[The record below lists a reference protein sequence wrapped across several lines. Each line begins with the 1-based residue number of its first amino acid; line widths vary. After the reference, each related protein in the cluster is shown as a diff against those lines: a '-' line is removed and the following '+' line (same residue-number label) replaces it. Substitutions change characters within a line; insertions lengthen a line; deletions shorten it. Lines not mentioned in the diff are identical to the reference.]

1 MFGYNTLASIN
12 IVRQLKIE
20 NLKKEIESFEVKED
34 NSYLNSYQ
42 EFIEYFSKISKIE
55 KHHLIISSHFVY
67 GWMPTILKLK
77 LTNLEEV
84 LQILNKAKT
93 DKILNLEELKKLR
106 NSINNSLVGTSK
118 LLHFINPE
126 IYPIW
131 DSKIFKYWSGN
142 KTTYGIQKPENY
154 LEFTKQVNETTQHKD
169 FTEIHRQINKL
180 LRYDVTSV
188 RALELLIFQSNLEPE

>member
-1 MFGYNTLASIN
+1 M
-12 IVRQLKIE
+12 RQLKIE
-20 NLKKEIESFEVKED
+20 NLKKEIESFKVNEE

-42 EFIEYFSKISKIE
+42 EFIQYFNKTPKIE

-77 LTNLEEV
+77 LKNLEEV

-93 DKILNLEELKKLR
+93 DQILNSKELEKLR
-106 NSINNSLVGTSK
+106 FSINNSLVGTSK

-154 LEFTKQVNETTQHKD
+154 LEFTNQVRETIQRNEFAK
-169 FTEIHRQINKL
+169 IHNKINEL
-180 LRYDVTSV
+180 LRYDVSPV
-188 RALELLIFQSNLEPE
+188 RALELLIFQSYK

>member
-1 MFGYNTLASIN
+1 M
-12 IVRQLKIE
+12 
-20 NLKKEIESFEVKED
+20 
-34 NSYLNSYQ
+34 NSYQ
-42 EFIEYFSKISKIE
+42 EFIQYFDEIDTIE

-67 GWMPTILKLK
+67 GWMPRILRLKLN
-77 LTNLEEV
+77 NLEEV

-93 DKILNLEELKKLR
+93 IQILKSKELEKLR
-106 NSINNSLVGTSK
+106 ISIDNSLVGTSK

-154 LEFTKQVNETTQHKD
+154 LEFTNQVTETIQHKD
-169 FTEIHRQINKL
+169 FGKIHNKINEL
-180 LRYDVTSV
+180 LKYDVSSV
-188 RALELLIFQSNLEPE
+188 RALELLIFQSYK

>member
-1 MFGYNTLASIN
+1 MK
-12 IVRQLKIE
+12 QLKLE
-20 NLKKEIESFEVKED
+20 NLKTEIESFKVDEE

-42 EFIEYFSKISKIE
+42 EFIQYFSEAPKIE

-77 LTNLEEV
+77 LNNIEEV
-84 LQILNKAKT
+84 LQILNNAKT
-93 DKILNLEELKKLR
+93 NKILNSIELEKLR
-106 NSINNSLVGTSK
+106 FSVNNSLVGTSK

-142 KTTYGIQKPENY
+142 KTTYGIHKPENY
-154 LEFTKQVNETTQHKD
+154 LEFTDQVREIIQLKGFAKIHNRINE
-169 FTEIHRQINKL
+169 L
-180 LRYDVTSV
+180 LKYEVSSV
-188 RALELLIFQSNLEPE
+188 RALELLIFQIEPAANNNSPK

>member
-1 MFGYNTLASIN
+1 M
-12 IVRQLKIE
+12 RQLKIE
-20 NLKKEIESFEVKED
+20 KLKREIENFKVDEE

-42 EFIEYFSKISKIE
+42 EFIQYFSKIPKIE

-77 LTNLEEV
+77 LNNLEEV

-93 DKILNLEELKKLR
+93 DKILNSKELEKLR
-106 NSINNSLVGTSK
+106 ISINNSLVGSSK

-154 LEFTKQVNETTQHKD
+154 LEFTNQVKETIQHKE
-169 FTEIHRQINKL
+169 FAKIHNKINEL
-180 LRYDVTSV
+180 LKYDVSSV
-188 RALELLIFQSNLEPE
+188 RALELLIFQSYK